1 VAAQGDDIVP
11 LVGARTR
18 ARLSESLGALD
29 VTLSADDLAAIE
41 RAVPKDAAAGDALR
55 RGPDGPPRQRT
66 LTLADGTKISIPLR
80 VVANGDGAEVTL
92 TLFRVPGM
100 DDAAFERDAG
110 MVAKDLS
117 ALKALL
123 EA

>member
-1 VAAQGDDIVP
+1 
-11 LVGARTR
+11 
-18 ARLSESLGALD
+18 
-29 VTLSADDLAAIE
+29 
-41 RAVPKDAAAGDALR
+41 
-55 RGPDGPPRQRT
+55 
-66 LTLADGTKISIPLR
+66 
-80 VVANGDGAEVTL
+80 VTL
-92 TLFRVPGM
+92 TLFRLPGM